1 MAVVVASSELPSFP
15 EERAALSTA
24 ATRAAKVDGE
34 MQADMLKVHLHLVAR
49 AVAHRTWFHL
59 NKCHRD
65 QVVGTKIQ
73 SHS

>member
-1 MAVVVASSELPSFP
+1 VVVVVASLELPSFP
-15 EERAALSTA
+15 EERAPVSTA

-34 MQADMLKVHLHLVAR
+34 MQVDLHLGATR

-59 NKCHRD
+59 NRYHRD